1 MEGLASALRAGV
13 MPAGGGAEGDGA
25 LVVTVLA
32 VPGCA
37 NGPLLDERLT
47 VAAPGVRVVR
57 RVVGDEGEAAA
68 LGMRGSPTL
77 LVDGVD
83 PFATGHEPFS
93 VSCRLYR
100 QGDGSVAGA
109 PPVEAL
115 RRVLA
120 GGGAGEAGDG

>member
-1 MEGLASALRAGV
+1 MLAARVMREGGRAV
-13 MPAGGGAEGDGA
+13 
-25 LVVTVLA
+25 VVTVLA
-32 VPGCA
+32 VPGCV
-37 NGPLLDERLT
+37 NGPLLEKRLRA
-47 VAAPGVRVVR
+47 AAPGVRVVR

-100 QGDGSVAGA
+100 QEDGSVAGA
-109 PPVEAL
+109 PPVAAL

-120 GGGAGEAGDG
+120 GGGEGSDG